1 MTTYVSDD
9 YQQKAWRT
17 DELFADIDSPEVEMA
32 IEQLHR
38 DLDAFAAWQ
47 TKLGSELSVAEF
59 RAILDALE
67 KITRQIYRLYG
78 YSAMRFYA
86 ATQDQQAQKFFSQV
100 KQVYAESQNRWL
112 FFELWWKNLAE
123 ETAVPLLEA
132 APNYRYWLESLRR
145 YKPHTLTEPEEQIIN
160 LKNVNGRLAFEQ
172 LYESIT
178 NRYVFRLQVD
188 GAEKSVTREELTTYF
203 RSPDPELRAVAYEEF
218 CRVFGQDAPIL
229 GQIYQA
235 VVRDWRSEFVGARG
249 YASPIAA
256 KNLENDLPD
265 SVVETLL
272 TVIRANVPLF
282 QRYFRL
288 KARRL
293 GLDRLRRC
301 DLYAP
306 TGQSQ
311 RTYSFSEAVSLALGS
326 FHVFHPRMA
335 QLARRVFNEEH
346 YDSEPSPGKQGHGF
360 CTYVTPDLT
369 PWIMHSYHGQP
380 DEVATMAHELGHA
393 VHFMLA
399 AHHNILTWLSTL
411 PLAET
416 ASTFAELLLTD
427 HLLAQ
432 NPDPDLRQSLLFK
445 QLDKAYSTIMRQG
458 YFSLFEQKAHDA
470 IQNGA
475 TVAVLDDLYLENL
488 REQFGEA
495 VEVPNEFC
503 HEWVSIPH
511 FFFDRPFY
519 VYAYAFGQLLALAL
533 YDRYQQEGGPFK
545 ERYLNLLAA
554 GGSAAPLALLARV
567 GVEVSEAG
575 FWQGGFDV
583 LARLVGQLEPV
594 VETAVPNSAAASP
607 MSSPAKPSISA
618 TGRRLSS

>member
-1 MTTYVSDD
+1 MTTYASEA

-17 DELFADIDSPEVEMA
+17 DDLFPDIDAPEVEA
-32 IEQLHR
+32 ALAQLR
-38 DLDAFAAWQ
+38 SDLDNFVAWQ
-47 TKLGSELSVAEF
+47 PKLGPDLSSAEF
-59 RAILDALE
+59 RAMLDALE
-67 KITRQIYRLYG
+67 NITRQIYRLYCYG
-78 YSAMRFYA
+78 AMRFYA
-86 ATQDQQAQKFFSQV
+86 ATQDPQAQNFFSQV
-100 KQVYAESQNRWL
+100 KQVHAESQNRWL

-132 APNYRYWLESLRR
+132 APDYRYWLESLRR
-145 YKPHTLTEPEEQIIN
+145 YKPYTLSEPEEKIIN
-160 LKNVNGRLAFEQ
+160 VKNVNGRLAFEQ

-178 NRYVFRLQVD
+178 NRYLFQLELD
-188 GAEKSVTREELTTYF
+188 GVEKSLTREELMTHF
-203 RSPDPELRAVAYEEF
+203 RSPDPDLRAAAYAEF

-235 VVRDWRSEFVGARG
+235 VVRDWRSEFVGTRG
-249 YASPIAA
+249 YASPIAVN
-256 KNLENDLPD
+256 NLGNDLPD

-272 TVIRANVPLF
+272 TVIQANAPLF

-293 GLDRLRRC
+293 GLNRLRRC

-306 TGQSQ
+306 TRQSQ
-311 RTYSFSEAVSLALGS
+311 QTYPFASAVTLSLGS
-326 FHVFHPRMA
+326 FHAFHPRMA
-335 QLARRVFNEEH
+335 QLARRVFDEEH
-346 YDSEPSPGKQGHGF
+346 YDSEPLPGKQGHGF
-360 CTYVTPDLT
+360 CIYATPDLT

-393 VHFMLA
+393 IHFMLA
-399 AHHNILTWLSTL
+399 AHHNVLTWLSNL

-445 QLDKAYSTIMRQG
+445 QLDEAYATIMRQG

-470 IQNGA
+470 IHAGA
-475 TVAVLDDLYLENL
+475 TVEAVHDLYLQNL
-488 REQFGEA
+488 REQFGES
-495 VEVPNEFC
+495 VEVPDEFR
-503 HEWVSIPH
+503 HEWVAIPH
-511 FFFDRPFY
+511 FFFNTPFY

-533 YDRYQQEGGPFK
+533 YEQYQREGESFK

-554 GGSAAPLALLARV
+554 GGSAAPMTLLTQV
-567 GVEVSEAG
+567 GVDVTDAS

-583 LARLVGQLEPV
+583 LARLLTTLE
-594 VETAVPNSAAASP
+594 E
-607 MSSPAKPSISA
+607 
-618 TGRRLSS
+618 